1 MMYLDLEELSTVF
14 SPYLLWSAKR
24 PAIAWFKRS
33 DHLGDKEKSL
43 AECVKD
49 LIEERAGVR
58 PNGPIR
64 LLTHLRYFGYC
75 MNPVSLFFCWNHD
88 ETKLEHVVAEVS
100 NTPWKE
106 RHCYVL
112 SYPAID
118 GVNATELTLNKEFH
132 VSPFMPMNQEYSW
145 KIDTPGK
152 DIRVQ
157 IETYENSIHKFNA
170 SLFLSGQPITRANLM
185 SCLMRYPL
193 MTIKVILTIHWQ
205 ALRLWMKRIQ
215 IYPHPARN
223 KCG

>member
-118 GVNATELTLNKEFH
+118 GGNATELTINKEFH
-132 VSPFMPMNQEYSW
+132 VSIY
-145 KIDTPGK
+145 
-152 DIRVQ
+152 
-157 IETYENSIHKFNA
+157 
-170 SLFLSGQPITRANLM
+170 ANE
-185 SCLMRYPL
+185 S
-193 MTIKVILTIHWQ
+193 
-205 ALRLWMKRIQ
+205 RIQ
-215 IYPHPARN
+215 LENRHTWGGYTCTNRN
-223 KCG
+223 I